1 MKKYRFCSL
10 LLVLALALPLFALP
24 AAAVDDPNIEAQ
36 HVLLMDADHDEV
48 LYEKSAEDKAYPASI
63 TKVMTALLV
72 FEAISRGE
80 LTLDT
85 VLTANSSAY
94 SDLSDD
100 GSTLGIQPGEQ
111 MTVND
116 LLHCM
121 LIASANESCN
131 ILAEAVAGDIATFVE
146 RMNTRAEELG
156 CTGTHFANAHG
167 LHRDD
172 HYTTAHDIYL
182 FVKAAMEYKVFREI
196 VKLEKYT
203 VPATNLSDSRTFH
216 TTNALLSNWKYIGYT
231 YSNAIGIKTGHT
243 PEAGQCLVSA
253 AVDGDRTLI
262 SVVLGAEIVKRS
274 DGTTDQ
280 KSFPESKRLLQ
291 WGFANFSRRSI
302 MAETNMMREVAV
314 LYSPGK
320 DYVVVQPSGS
330 LECTLPKDVAD
341 EDFTFT
347 VNLPT
352 EPVEAPVEK
361 GQVLGSVT
369 ISYEGREYGTIDLVA
384 NDSLPRSE
392 VLYRLAML
400 KAWWGKGWFKAIVI
414 LVILAVVALILHF
427 TLFRRS
433 RRYGRR
439 RGGYQ
444 GSRYT
449 GGRRRRR

>member
-1 MKKYRFCSL
+1 M
-10 LLVLALALPLFALP
+10 LV
-24 AAAVDDPNIEAQ
+24 V
-36 HVLLMDADHDEV
+36 
-48 LYEKSAEDKAYPASI
+48 
-63 TKVMTALLV
+63 
-72 FEAISRGE
+72 
-80 LTLDT
+80 
-85 VLTANSSAY
+85 
-94 SDLSDD
+94 
-100 GSTLGIQPGEQ
+100 
-111 MTVND
+111 
-116 LLHCM
+116 
-121 LIASANESCN
+121 SANESCN
-131 ILAEAVAGDIATFVE
+131 ILAEAVAGDVSTFVE

-280 KSFPESKRLLQ
+280 KSFSESKRLLQ

-330 LECTLPKDVAD
+330 LERTLPKDVAD

-400 KAWWGKGWFKAIVI
+400 KALWGKGWFKAIVI
-414 LVILAVVALILHF
+414 LVILAVIVLILRF